1 MKRLFTLMALLAMFL
16 GANSKTVIDTEFS
29 YSDISDWAEKGGFAS
44 NDAKSRLSLEDGCLY
59 FHSEEA
65 VDPFYSVQFQ
75 AFGVRHLN
83 PNAEYT
89 IEFRIKGS
97 VAQNI
102 RAYFS
107 GSDAPGEFA
116 LTTDWQILTFKCK
129 NNAVGEFFA
138 NSGMVLFQCGDYV
151 GDWWISNVKITH
163 EEEDKPVEQWVEL
176 LTNGN
181 AEKAWAD
188 PNVRFDDQAKN
199 FTICAWGKVKNENM
213 NANGGWDPFPAEIV
227 EDPDQPGNHVFVVHA
242 SLADT
247 DGEAAAWDN
256 QFWIEA
262 PKAMKAGR
270 KYRVRFRYRASQ
282 ESRCQTRIHYQNP
295 TALKTTAALGDIA
308 FTQDW
313 QTFENE
319 FIATNDQAGGW
330 SIAFDLN
337 YENLLP
343 TNFYFDDLSW
353 QVVKLD
359 EGYFVAICDGST
371 PNYDNAVKFKQ
382 EDGKYT
388 ATIGSSDNYV
398 SDIMISTVYGNLA
411 AFKGGTIQPKT
422 LVAGEE
428 CEYEEVGSAVI
439 KLPGQGVWNITIAPE
454 AKSIRFDVV
463 EGDLPGSTPTAIN
476 NMTSTDNGDAVK
488 YNLAGQRVSADYK
501 GVVVDK
507 KGNKYWVR

>member
-1 MKRLFTLMALLAMFL
+1 MKKLFALVALLAMFL

-29 YSDISDWAEKGGFAS
+29 YSDVSDWAEMGGWAS
-44 NDAKSRLSLEDGCLY
+44 DDAKPRLSLDDGCLY

-65 VDPFYSVQFQ
+65 VDPFYNVQFQ
-75 AFGVRHLN
+75 AFGVKHLN
-83 PNAEYT
+83 PDAEYT

-107 GSDAPGEFA
+107 GSADPGEFA
-116 LTTDWQILTFKCK
+116 ITPDWQTLTFKCK
-129 NNAVGEFFA
+129 NDAAADYFA

-151 GDWWISNVKITH
+151 GDWWISDVRITH
-163 EEEDKPVEQWVEL
+163 EEEDEPVEQWVEL
-176 LTNGN
+176 LTNGD
-181 AEKAWAD
+181 AEKAWND
-188 PNVRFDDQAKN
+188 PNVRFDDQTKN
-199 FTICAWGKVKNENM
+199 FTICAWGKVKDLNLNER
-213 NANGGWDPFPAEIV
+213 GGWDPFPATRE
-227 EDPDQPGNHVFVVHA
+227 EDPDKPGNHVFVVHA

-359 EGYFVAICDGST
+359 EGFFVAVCDAES
-371 PNYDNAVKFKQ
+371 PDYNNAVKFEE
-382 EDGKYT
+382 EDGEYT
-388 ATIGSSDNYV
+388 ATIGSSDNNV
-398 SDIMISTVYGNLA
+398 SDIMISTVYGTLA

-422 LVAGEE
+422 LFIGED
-428 CEYEEVGSAVI
+428 CEYEEAGSAVI
-439 KLPGQGVWNITIAPE
+439 KLPSKGIWIITIDPE
-454 AKSIRFDVV
+454 DKTIRFDAV
-463 EGDLPGSTPTAIN
+463 EGDFPGSTPTDIN
-476 NMTSTDNGDAVK
+476 NVTRKDNGDAVK
-488 YNLAGQRVSADYK
+488 FNLAGQRVSTGYK
-501 GVVVDK
+501 GVVIIEGRK
-507 KGNKYWVR
+507 ILMR